1 MVVSRGCWWHAR
13 WERWQRRWR
22 HSMADKR
29 QGKSLKVLTWVAAG
43 GSEGERSKT
52 KEVKK
57 NTAREKIK
65 RESWWL
71 EEKRQ
76 IRKVCQEQ
84 RGLSPRLRV
93 SRRTVGA

>member
-1 MVVSRGCWWHAR
+1 MWIAV
-13 WERWQRRWR
+13 
-22 HSMADKR
+22 
-29 QGKSLKVLTWVAAG
+29 G
-43 GSEGERSKT
+43 GSEGKRSKT
-52 KEVKK
+52 KVGKENAGRK
-57 NTAREKIK
+57 RK

-93 SRRTVGA
+93 LRHMVSA